1 MANRLLHRQAS
12 LLEYLSSAAAIF
24 GDQADAPVDPALQ
37 GIDRGVLRLVARFA
51 CNKRIERIIAVFPR
65 TFEILG
71 TEQRLI
77 LREFVEVSRP
87 ASKSTLAN
95 AREFHEF
102 LSVRWQCEPPK
113 PTYLPDVAACEL
125 AMAEARNVVED
136 HERPATKSRSG
147 GSERSIRHR
156 RSVVPLRCT
165 FDIRSIFEAG
175 PGKAVPPK
183 RDTSLV
189 VTFPAGFRD
198 VRILEVAPVVVDAL
212 RLLDDWVDPST
223 LDALG
228 DRENLVSH
236 LAAHDLIEVRA

>member
-1 MANRLLHRQAS
+1 
-12 LLEYLSSAAAIF
+12 
-24 GDQADAPVDPALQ
+24 
-37 GIDRGVLRLVARFA
+37 
-51 CNKRIERIIAVFPR
+51 
-65 TFEILG
+65 
-71 TEQRLI
+71 
-77 LREFVEVSRP
+77 
-87 ASKSTLAN
+87 
-95 AREFHEF
+95 

-156 RSVVPLRCT
+156 RSVVPLRCAY
-165 FDIRSIFEAG
+165 DIRSIFEAG

-183 RDTSLV
+183 HDTSLV